1 MLRLCELINKI
12 GTCNA
17 CISITGL
24 CDDYRD
30 GPDSLK
36 QEPWYRE
43 SCRKTVKEIHII
55 GFDEYSFELS
65 IEIGG

>member
-12 GTCNA
+12 GTCRA

-24 CDDYRD
+24 CDEYRD
-30 GPDSLK
+30 GLDSLK

-43 SCRKTVKEIHII
+43 SCDKAVKEIHII

-65 IEIGG
+65 IEI